1 MSDHAIWITWYDLPA
16 DGREKYLDWLHGSFI
31 PKMLKRPGF
40 LHAAHY
46 QSEIK
51 IKPEARLNQFNDPDF
66 PRGNQFM
73 LVFAGEQPHTF
84 AHPAPHNLHAELSDE
99 ENRMLA
105 MRSGVRTSIFI
116 EVARVDGPDA
126 GKREGQYTFAPVVQ
140 IGGYQSGTANEEEIM
155 EFYARCRMPDMAH
168 LPCCMR
174 MRKYVSVA
182 GWADHGCFYE
192 FTSIDGS
199 HNFHAGT
206 KDPKMAEWTDTLIR
220 KFIHAPGTPTVGMRI
235 WPPLKSGTHA

>member
-1 MSDHAIWITWYDLPA
+1 MSDQALWITWYDLPV
-16 DGREKYLDWLHGSFI
+16 DGREKYFEWLHGSFI

-51 IKPEARLNQFNDPDF
+51 IKPEARLNQLNDPDF

-73 LVFAGEQPHTF
+73 LVFGGEAPHTF
-84 AHPAPHNLHAELSDE
+84 AHPSPHNLHTELSAE
-99 ENRMLA
+99 ENNMLA

-126 GKREGQYTFAPVVQ
+126 HLREGEYTLAPVVQ
-140 IGGYQSGTANEEEIM
+140 IGGYKSGTADEEEIM
-155 EFYARCRMPDMAH
+155 EFYAQGRMPEMAR

-174 MRKYVSVA
+174 MRKFVSVA

-192 FTSIDGS
+192 FTSLKGS
-199 HNFHAGT
+199 DNFHAGS
-206 KDPKMAEWTDTLIR
+206 KNPKMAAWTDTLIR
-220 KFIHAPGTPTVGMRI
+220 KFIHAPGTPTVGNRI
-235 WPPLKSGTHA
+235 WPPLK